1 MSASETATASSVRA
15 SGGVPW
21 RRNEDGTVQVALVH
35 RPAYDDWTLPKGHV
49 ERGEHRA
56 VTAVREI
63 AEETGYQTV
72 LGRHLGVTSY
82 PVGRTTKVVDY
93 WAAEVTGGSL
103 TADPEDNTET
113 DEVRWL
119 AVGDATALL
128 THSGD
133 AAVLQGFARARAVPA
148 DPTRTLL
155 LVRHARAGDAGSVPD
170 DARRPLQR
178 SGLDQ
183 AQALVPVLLAFGA
196 GAVHAADRTRCVQ
209 TVTPLASRLGVP
221 VQEEPLL
228 SEEGWADRPGEGR
241 ARAEALRAEP
251 GATVVCSQGGV
262 IPRLVAMWAQDHQL
276 ALPSLRTAKASVWV
290 VSSEHGQVVAIDHLP
305 DPYR

>member
-1 MSASETATASSVRA
+1 MSSSRGTGERSTVPA
-15 SGGVPW
+15 AGGVPW
-21 RRNEDGTVQVALVH
+21 RCSEDGGVQVALVH
-35 RPAYDDWTLPKGHV
+35 RPSYDDWTLPKGHV

-63 AEETGYQTV
+63 AEETGYQAV

-82 PVGRTTKVVDY
+82 PVGHTTKVVDY
-93 WAAEVTGGSL
+93 WAAEVTGGSF
-103 TADPEDNTET
+103 TDNAET

-128 THSGD
+128 THPGD
-133 AAVLQGFARARAVPA
+133 VSVLQRFAPDRTAELA
-148 DPTRTLL
+148 PTRTLL

-170 DARRPLQR
+170 DTQRPLQR
-178 SGLDQ
+178 SGLVQ
-183 AQALVPVLLAFGA
+183 AQSLIPLLLAFGA

-209 TVTPLASRLGVP
+209 TVAPLASRLGVP
-221 VQEEPLL
+221 VQVEPLL
-228 SEEGWADRPGEGR
+228 SEEGWADHPGEGR
-241 ARAEALRAEP
+241 MRAEALRAEP

-262 IPRLVAMWAQDHQL
+262 IPRLVAGWAHDHRL
-276 ALPSLRTAKASVWV
+276 ALASLSTPKASVWV
-290 VSSEHGQVVAIDHLP
+290 VSSEHRQVVALDHLP